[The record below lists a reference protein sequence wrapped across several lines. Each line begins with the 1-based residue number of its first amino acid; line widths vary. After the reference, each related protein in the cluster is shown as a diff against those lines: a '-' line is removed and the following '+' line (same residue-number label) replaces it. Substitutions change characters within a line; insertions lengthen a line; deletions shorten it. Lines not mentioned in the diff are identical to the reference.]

1 MKVAILTVNFLN
13 RTGDA
18 FSIGGVQTYVWE
30 LARLCQQWEWQPI
43 VIQSGEAPFQHD
55 YCGIEVCGIRTAR
68 PGSRRCKREL
78 FAAARR
84 KLDPARDL
92 LIFGRDDLT
101 VRTRHQRTIAIQ
113 HGISWDVPI
122 PSYRPLH
129 WYERGI
135 GLHIRRLID
144 SCEAIRDFHNCPN
157 RVCVDYNLLNWMR
170 TMLVREGAGRTW
182 VIPNF
187 APSVSVEQLRARAR
201 SDNEVRILFARR
213 FEGYRGSQ
221 LMADAAGGLLSRFP
235 QVRFTF
241 AGEGPQEASLRAQFA
256 SESRVQFLKY
266 SPEDRLSI
274 HLDHDIAVVPSLGS
288 EGTSLALAE
297 GMAAGCAVVAT
308 AIGGV
313 TNMILSEFNGLLVLP
328 QRDALE
334 AALVRLISDAALR
347 DRLGRRAHE
356 TSQTAFGIELWQA
369 RWREVLGLVADA

>member
-1 MKVAILTVNFLN
+1 M
-13 RTGDA
+13 
-18 FSIGGVQTYVWE
+18 
-30 LARLCQQWEWQPI
+30 
-43 VIQSGEAPFQHD
+43 
-55 YCGIEVCGIRTAR
+55 
-68 PGSRRCKREL
+68 
-78 FAAARR
+78 
-84 KLDPARDL
+84 
-92 LIFGRDDLT
+92 
-101 VRTRHQRTIAIQ
+101 IAIQ

-144 SCEAIRDFHNCPN
+144 SYEAVRDFHNCPN
-157 RVCVDYNLLNWMR
+157 RVCVDYNLVNWMR

-187 APSVSVEQLRARAR
+187 APSVSAEQLRVRTR

-221 LMADAAGGLLSRFP
+221 LMADAASGLLSQFP

-241 AGEGPQEASLRAQFA
+241 AGEGPQEASLRARFA
-256 SESRVQFLKY
+256 TEPRVQFRKY

-313 TNMILSEFNGLLVLP
+313 TNMILGEFNGLLVLP

-334 AALVRLISDAALR
+334 AALVRLITDASLR
-347 DRLGRRAHE
+347 ESLGRRAHE
-356 TSQTAFGIELWQA
+356 TSQTAFGIDLWTA
-369 RWREVLGLVADA
+369 RWREVLKLVAGA